1 MATVQIELWHLVTLS
16 SAVLGGFW
24 TLAKVIAGQFQKHLD
39 TRFAAQDETRK
50 ANHTQLATR
59 LDSLEQINK
68 EEAMQWQ
75 RLERDLLRLQAD
87 MPIHYVRR
95 EDYIRG
101 QSVIE
106 AKLDGLATKIE
117 NAQLRAAAQG
127 APR

>member
-16 SAVLGGFW
+16 LAVLGGFW
-24 TLAKVIAGQFQKHLD
+24 TLAKVIASQFQEHLD

-59 LDSLEQINK
+59 LDSLEQINR

-101 QSVIE
+101 QTVIE
-106 AKLDGLATKIE
+106 AKLDSLALRME
-117 NAQLRAAAQG
+117 NIQLKGVRHES
-127 APR
+127 

>member
-1 MATVQIELWHLVTLS
+1 MPSVQIELWHLVTLS
-16 SAVLGGFW
+16 LSVLGGFW
-24 TLAKVIAGQFQKHLD
+24 TLAKVIASQFQEHLD

-59 LDSLEQINK
+59 LDSMEQINRD
-68 EEAMQWQ
+68 ESAQW
-75 RLERDLLRLQAD
+75 RRVERELMDLKAD
-87 MPIHYVRR
+87 MPNNYVRR